1 MRATLSSGCPAR
13 FWPTDGRWTRQAMKI
28 GKRRSEHARHPLSRP
43 GAHQVSAKSARK
55 ECLPQTHVIARSE
68 ATRRSRG
75 HGLKRSVK
83 KRRLTAV
90 RAAPGSPRF
99 ARDDGPPYA
108 LTPIKWQ
115 IANTKS
121 ARFIV

>member
-1 MRATLSSGCPAR
+1 
-13 FWPTDGRWTRQAMKI
+13 MK
-28 GKRRSEHARHPLSRP
+28 SERN
-43 GAHQVSAKSARK
+43 GAAPEFR
-55 ECLPQTHVIARSE
+55 VIARSE

-75 HGLKRSVK
+75 HGLKCSVK
-83 KRRLTAV
+83 NHFLSAA
-90 RAAPGSPRF
+90 RAAPGSLRF
-99 ARDDGPPYA
+99 ARDDVWVVACLTRSPRYA